1 MTKTLNEE
9 QVAVLRMM
17 RQEVDNLQDALRDG
31 RGDKEIAH
39 RLYYARDRLKEYTSD
54 LRADGFMV

>member
-31 RGDKEIAH
+31 RDAKEIAH

-54 LRADGFMV
+54 LRADGFLV